1 LFHSTD
7 PRILACM
14 YSCGEVNLNSFAKY
28 SALRDAFNRTGAAVA
43 FSCEPHVTSAIGWLP
58 FVCNQWRTTSD
69 NCKLA
74 SDYSGLPTVL
84 AANNIMAHNARPGAW
99 NDLDPVMI
107 GAGIEGQISVSEA
120 RSMFT
125 LFAAVKAPLLLGS
138 DPTRMGGDYL
148 PIVKNSE
155 MIAVNQDSAGVPAV
169 AVWASAA
176 TVDLGAEAC
185 PAKPPPKHLCCDHP
199 HCRMR
204 NESECHSELNC
215 CYYGTASAGQCW
227 LNGPAPSPGPTPSP
241 SPSVPPQP
249 TPDEDGLLAFCE
261 WGDGQVAAT
270 QRWHID
276 GDGRVMS
283 ENRSLCLERVTTLA
297 MEGAAA
303 VTALD
308 LKPCA
313 SKPSQQFETSRV
325 NETLAQIR
333 VPTSHTDSDHA
344 TEIHASGS
352 CVGTDGRR
360 VMLVPCETED
370 RSCELERCA
379 HSVLSNQLWYLSSST
394 GQLMSSF
401 TASAIPPLMSADKIS
416 SSSGGWGPNN
426 RSLVNIPLCLAS
438 SPNPHRPQRI
448 RQPPSVLPETGPPWP
463 AQQVRAHPTTSLQPL
478 HAVQDAAQRVGLV
491 LAATTSDSLWMPR

>member
-1 LFHSTD
+1 
-7 PRILACM
+7 M

-215 CYYGTASAGQCW
+215 CYHGTASAGQCW

-241 SPSVPPQP
+241 SPSVPLQP

-333 VPTSHTDSDHA
+333 VPTSNTDSDHA

-438 SPNPHRPQRI
+438 SPNPHRPERI

-478 HAVQDAAQRVGLV
+478 HVVHDAAQFLRERVGLV
-491 LAATTSDSLWMPR
+491 LVATTSNSLWMPR